1 MMEMLVINKIAL
13 KLGPFAIHWYAIL
26 IVTGSVIGVW
36 LACRESVRRHLTSND
51 VTDFVLWA
59 VPFGLLGV
67 RIYYVIFQWS
77 YYSQHPSEIIAL
89 WDGGGAIYG
98 GLVAGVIVL
107 FIFAHIQKFNPLDLL
122 DIAVPA
128 VLIGQAFGRWGN
140 FVNQEAY
147 GNIVSNLN
155 WLPSIIRQ
163 QMFIDG
169 AYRQPTGLA
178 RCRIRTGAW
187 IEPQIPFLG
196 SHQPVDDGL
205 QGASGDGE
213 AQQGHENPAQSVVLA
228 QLLNPLNAIQ
238 TESGWNRQQPAQPV
252 AEAVQ
257 VEAVQ
262 PQRPSQ
268 KGEPS
273 RQCLVFHAVII
284 AAKSCH
290 PGPETAPSAP
300 RQASGRISSR
310 RRRARPHAEN
320 PERDARRSSRC
331 CPSRR

>member
-169 AYRQPTGLA
+169 AYRQPTFLFESLGTLIGFIIVIVF
-178 RCRIRTGAW
+178 RHRLKSILRGEIFGFYLIWYGSIRLI
-187 IEPQIPFLG
+187 IEGMRTDSLMLGILRVSQIL
-196 SHQPVDDGL
+196 SL
-205 QGASGDGE
+205 IL
-213 AQQGHENPAQSVVLA
+213 VLIGFYFIIYRRFKIRNIEFYN
-228 QLLNPLNAIQ
+228 L
-238 TESGWNRQQPAQPV
+238 S
-252 AEAVQ
+252 
-257 VEAVQ
+257 
-262 PQRPSQ
+262 
-268 KGEPS
+268 KGE
-273 RQCLVFHAVII
+273 
-284 AAKSCH
+284 
-290 PGPETAPSAP
+290 
-300 RQASGRISSR
+300 
-310 RRRARPHAEN
+310 
-320 PERDARRSSRC
+320 
-331 CPSRR
+331 